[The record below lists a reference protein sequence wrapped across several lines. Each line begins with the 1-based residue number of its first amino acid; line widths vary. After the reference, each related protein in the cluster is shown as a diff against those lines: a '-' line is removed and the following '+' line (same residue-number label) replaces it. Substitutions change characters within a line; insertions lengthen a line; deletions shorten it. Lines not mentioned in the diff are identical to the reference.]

1 MALPIYVNRIG
12 GPWSVFFPLSGC
24 QEDVAFFFRVGTKKA
39 YGACVS
45 TMLFLSTMM
54 IK

>member
-12 GPWSVFFPLSGC
+12 GPWSVFFSFVWLSRGC
-24 QEDVAFFFRVGTKKA
+24 GIFFRVGTKKA
-39 YGACVS
+39 YDACVS